1 MEENIVTINSVD
13 PVSLQPILTSE
24 TDLDNISEVVVDNTF
39 DPNSDYIELVVYD
52 FNKVQSLPG
61 LGTNNIV
68 DFTNYG
74 VDVTTNIGNNIY
86 YDSITLNPSED
97 AKSFGFTKGT
107 FYVLYNFYKKILGSS
122 PLDQYFISEIS
133 SDRTEI
139 RIKSNDIS
147 SNLLIETTNNF
158 ISFFTSTSYY
168 PEFYL
173 NFGGNR
179 ILPAINIRL
188 DSTDI
193 TNPSILIKLYE
204 PLPNNI
210 TLKSKLWAVEKI
222 SDPSSFKVEYPV
234 IPIEIPRGISL
245 SGPNFN
251 LEIQDQIN
259 NSTNYTTYQSLTSNY
274 LTSSFNQLS
283 SLLQEKGMDINIDYT
298 NFNDFV
304 KFSSAVYRLENFA
317 YKVGQLD
324 TYNLQIVSQSLVP
337 TGGTYNS
344 ESISTL
350 QGYIKDI
357 INNFDRYEYY
367 LYFESGSKTWPKQ
380 NSTIPYNLYP
390 LTSSQA
396 LTWLGSSDPS
406 SLYFGGQIYSGSN
419 YDNQNADNLLYSV
432 PEYLRNDEANEPYEL
447 FVSMVGQY
455 FDNIWLYTKDLTNK
469 FDGDNR
475 INYGISKDLVT
486 DAIKDFG
493 LKIYQNS
500 FSSDDLFTSFLGITP
515 SGSIAPFPGTTN
527 LLPTPEGFDYI
538 TQYISGSSEVV
549 PLDDLTKRIY
559 KRIYHNLPYLLKKKG
574 TVEGLRSL
582 INIFGIPDT
591 ILRINEFGGK
601 DKNSNTW
608 DYWQNTF
615 NYALKSTG
623 SYYVSSSF
631 SLNSTWVAPN
641 NVPGAVEFRFKPQ
654 SIPPTNKSQS
664 LWLTDK
670 GLGIFLEYTGS
681 GLTTASYSASVVN
694 PYYQYGT
701 LKFTSGTNSASVYLP
716 FFNGDWWSIL
726 INSSSG
732 NYTLY
737 AKNSIYSGD
746 DGNTIGFQASS
757 SLNVSTLWSASTVS
771 YFASSSGTYVG
782 LSGSLQ
788 EIRYYTLP
796 ISESTFNAYVMNP
809 NSIEQSQYLAFR
821 AALGGE
827 LYTGST
833 SIHPKITGSWTPTSS
848 FTSTSNFYISAT
860 PTYST
865 NTEVYFYDQ
874 PAVGI
879 QNAVSNK
886 IKIVDNILPPTSSN
900 LIPSQS
906 LSPYISIQQNFKISE
921 SYTEDVNYVEVAY
934 SPQNEINEDIMST
947 LGFFNIG
954 EYIGDPRQASQS
966 LNNYPD
972 LNILRDNY
980 FEKYKHN
987 YNVQD
992 FVRLIKF
999 FDNSLFKMIKDFV
1012 PARTDVATGVVIKQH
1027 ILERNKYTLPNPT
1040 SDTTLAYYSGSSYNT
1055 PLTFTNLVF
1064 SGSID
1069 GNLTIITASNAGVM
1083 PQLNG
1088 LTSSIGLYSPITQSW
1103 TGFTPSTGGLVPF
1116 TQSTQDEFIN
1126 GELSGSNILVTNGE
1140 LGDCNVEIVSVY
1152 TTSSLY
1158 TGINPNATTGYN
1170 FNKYNLNYEKTYYV
1184 SFTASEVNG
1193 ISAGVLQ
1200 LWNQG
1205 SGTNILYT
1213 SPSIPAGGT
1222 LVVDK
1227 LELSKI
1233 ILPITFKAVGA
1244 SSVGLTITNFTIYES
1259 YIDYDC
1265 LVVQNN
1271 AIDNRLSSVYMD
1283 VDYSSNSIIPLN
1295 KTLILSGSA
1304 TKFAIPDSNYTTKRI
1319 TNPRYDGSR
1328 TTSPDVNKAI
1338 YKNPS
1343 YSFVNGSITSSLP
1356 STQSQVPN
1364 IEYYSNY
1371 FVYFDWIGGSNP
1383 QYTGGG
1389 NIHCIYLIGIDGIA
1403 YPLTTDNLN
1412 LGRIENI
1419 FVKGQTANILPA
1431 VYSAGNPPTKVEIV
1445 EGGALYETILFK
1457 SGSDTPRYQVKW
1469 VNDPVAIIKTPTF
1482 FTGSTPYSILNDNTQ
1497 NWLYPFLTGSDVQS
1511 GSVEYIRPRKVTTQ
1525 TLFFYNKKKGS
1536 FPLTTDNDQGITKL
1550 EDTYFPIQYGDFIRF
1565 GTTGSIVDD
1574 SGSLDGSF
1582 AGLDLV
1588 TIKDIVIAATA
1599 SQTSSL
1605 LITPSLTSGSVLLG
1619 NDNNQNFRIMR
1630 RIPNESFVL
1639 VKNNPS
1645 YGDPG
1650 FLIPNNFNPNYDV
1663 YELARKAGVIQ

>member
-1 MEENIVTINSVD
+1 MAT
-13 PVSLQPILTSE
+13 
-24 TDLDNISEVVVDNTF
+24 
-39 DPNSDYIELVVYD
+39 
-52 FNKVQSLPG
+52 
-61 LGTNNIV
+61 
-68 DFTNYG
+68 
-74 VDVTTNIGNNIY
+74 
-86 YDSITLNPSED
+86 
-97 AKSFGFTKGT
+97 
-107 FYVLYNFYKKILGSS
+107 
-122 PLDQYFISEIS
+122 
-133 SDRTEI
+133 
-139 RIKSNDIS
+139 
-147 SNLLIETTNNF
+147 
-158 ISFFTSTSYY
+158 
-168 PEFYL
+168 
-173 NFGGNR
+173 
-179 ILPAINIRL
+179 INIRL

-350 QGYIKDI
+350 QGYINDI

-681 GLTTASYSASVVN
+681 GLTTASYSASVVD

-954 EYIGDPRQASQS
+954 EYIGDPRQVSQS

-1140 LGDCNVEIVSVY
+1140 LGDCEVILKQVF
-1152 TTSSLY
+1152 TTSSIVLNGQDTPSQPLY
-1158 TGINPNATTGYN
+1158 YYIPSQY
-1170 FNKYNLNYEKTYYV
+1170 LNVDKTYYF
-1184 SFTASEVNG
+1184 SFTVTADALNTFPGQVY
-1193 ISAGVLQ
+1193 L
-1200 LWNQG
+1200 NQIAPLR
-1205 SGTNILYT
+1205 TLYT
-1213 SPSIPAGGT
+1213 SSNISAGGT
-1222 LVVDK
+1222 LNVDK
-1227 LELSKI
+1227 IEINNPLNPVQFFIQEADFGDVAIFTLS
-1233 ILPITFKAVGA
+1233 
-1244 SSVGLTITNFTIYES
+1244 NFTIYES

-1383 QYTGGG
+1383 QYPGGG

-1403 YPLTTDNLN
+1403 YPLTTDNKN

-1431 VYSAGNPPTKVEIV
+1431 VYSAGNPPSKVEIV
-1445 EGGALYETILFK
+1445 EGGALYDTIMYTTYDGGTILAPSFTAFY
-1457 SGSDTPRYQVKW
+1457 SSSFLS
-1469 VNDPVAIIKTPTF
+1469 PVYVGAFITQSNITLTD
-1482 FTGSTPYSILNDNTQ
+1482 TGSIYKPFLYSL
-1497 NWLYPFLTGSDVQS
+1497 LTGSSPIS
-1511 GSVEYIRPRKVTTQ
+1511 GSVRGVSSGNIY
-1525 TLFFYNKKKGS
+1525 FYNKTIGDYVTS
-1536 FPLTTDNDQGITKL
+1536 SIINYS
-1550 EDTYFPIQYGDFIRF
+1550 DTYLPLQIGDIIRF
-1565 GTTGSIVDD
+1565 GDTGSSD
-1574 SGSLDGSF
+1574 SSSLDSSF
-1582 AGLDLV
+1582 TALGQFQIASISIGTEVNKSSSITLSSIN
-1588 TIKDIVIAATA
+1588 TINNDIFTWNG
-1599 SQTSSL
+1599 TSNY
-1605 LITPSLTSGSVLLG
+1605 V
-1619 NDNNQNFRIMR
+1619 QKYRIMR

-1650 FLIPNNFNPNYDV
+1650 FLIPDNFNPNYDV